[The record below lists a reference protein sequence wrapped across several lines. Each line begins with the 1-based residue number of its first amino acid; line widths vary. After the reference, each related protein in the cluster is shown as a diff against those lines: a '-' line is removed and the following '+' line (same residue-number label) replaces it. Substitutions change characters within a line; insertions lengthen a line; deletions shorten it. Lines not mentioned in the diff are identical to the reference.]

1 LYAEAVAEYLAR
13 HDPEAVTEAMN
24 RVCEEMGPQGDA
36 GVSAAA
42 RRILARTEW
51 K

>member
-1 LYAEAVAEYLAR
+1 LEYLAR
-13 HDPEAVTEAMN
+13 HDPEAITDAMN
-24 RVCEEMGPQGDA
+24 RVCEQIGSQGDP

-42 RRILARTEW
+42 RRMLDRTEW